1 MFTKSTAIGCLR
13 QAKDGNDIL
22 AVLDMIADEMK
33 SADSDSNAKY
43 QELTDISIL

>member
-1 MFTKSTAIGCLR
+1 MFTKSTALGCLR
-13 QAKDGNDIL
+13 QAQTGNDIL

-33 SADSDSNAKY
+33 SADDDANAKY